1 MLTGSA
7 TPLKEVSNGGTEHR
21 KNVRRFC
28 KGSGFG
34 HRSIF
39 FAKIEKQHLWS
50 PSCFATSIK

>member
-1 MLTGSA
+1 MSTGSA

-28 KGSGFG
+28 KGSAFG

-39 FAKIEKQHLWS
+39 FAKTLKKLQLFRKKI
-50 PSCFATSIK
+50 I